1 MAMKRKTVSDS
12 DRFAEVKRKTRET
25 DIEVRFRIDGS
36 GRTSIDTGIPF
47 MDHML
52 ELFGRH
58 GCFDLEICAKGDLQ
72 IDAHHTMEDLGLTLG
87 EAIARALGDKAG
99 IRRYGWALLP
109 MDEALAM
116 VSLDLSGR
124 PCLVYRLEPPAARI
138 RELDTALFREFF
150 QALAVKAGMN
160 LHIRLVE
167 GEEVHHVFEAVFKGF
182 AKALDMAS
190 SLDPR
195 IVGVPSTKGTLA

>member
-1 MAMKRKTVSDS
+1 MPGRRKTTSIRS
-12 DRFAEVKRKTRET
+12 SEVKRKTRET
-25 DIEVRFRIDGS
+25 DIEVRFAIDGS
-36 GRTSIDTGIPF
+36 GRTRIETGIPF

-58 GCFDLEICAKGDLQ
+58 GLFDLEISAKGDLQ

-87 EAIARALGDKAG
+87 EAVARALGEKRG
-99 IRRYGWALLP
+99 IRRYGWAILP

-124 PCLVYRLEPPAARI
+124 PLLVYRLEPPAAQI
-138 RELDTALFREFF
+138 RELDTALFHEFF
-150 QALAVKAGMN
+150 QAFAVKSGMN
-160 LHIRLVE
+160 LHIRLLE
-167 GEEVHHVFEAVFKGF
+167 GDEVHHVFEAVFKGF

-195 IVGVPSTKGTLA
+195 TEDVPSTKGTLA